1 MNGRTVS
8 TVNSFIY
15 LASVSPRRREL
26 LTQLGVPHEV
36 IPVSVDETPRVGERA
51 ADLVCR
57 LAAQKARAGIIVRPG
72 RIAPVMAADT
82 AVALGDELFG
92 KPADQADAARMLA
105 RLSGR
110 THAVWTAVAVTDGQR
125 ERVEL
130 NHSEVTFR
138 AITSEE
144 IAAYWQT
151 GEPADKAGAYAIQGL
166 GAQFIA
172 DLKGSYS
179 GVMGLPLFEVAK
191 LLSLFGC
198 SLLSAGSTGP

>member
-1 MNGRTVS
+1 VQSRQHLIP
-8 TVNSFIY
+8 FIY

-26 LTQLGVPHEV
+26 LRQLGVSHEV
-36 IPVSVDETPRVGERA
+36 LPVSVDETPRSGESA

-57 LAAQKARAGIIVRPG
+57 LAALKARAGMLIRPG
-72 RIAPVMAADT
+72 RAAPVMAADT
-82 AVALGDELFG
+82 AVALGNELFG
-92 KPADQADAARMLA
+92 KPVDQADAARMLA

-110 THAVWTAVAVTDGQR
+110 THAVWTAVAATDGKR

-130 NHSEVTFR
+130 NRSEVTFR
-138 AITSEE
+138 AVTTEE

-166 GAQFIA
+166 GAQFITE
-172 DLKGSYS
+172 LRGSYS

-191 LLSLFGC
+191 LLSLFGF
-198 SLLSAGSTGP
+198 SLLPCGSDGQ

>member
-1 MNGRTVS
+1 MLP
-8 TVNSFIY
+8 FIY
-15 LASVSPRRREL
+15 LASASPRRREL
-26 LTQLGVPHEV
+26 LSQLGVPHEV
-36 IPVSVDETPRVGERA
+36 LPVSVDETPRVGESA

-57 LAAQKARAGIIVRPG
+57 LAALKARAGMVVRPG
-72 RIAPVMAADT
+72 RTAPVMAADT
-82 AVALGDELFG
+82 AVALGHELFG

-138 AITSEE
+138 AITPEE

-191 LLSLFGC
+191 LLSLFG
-198 SLLSAGSTGP
+198 SALPPAGSTGP